1 MHETQTASAE
11 GASAP
16 PPGMRLAEMLTV
28 RDQTDENGRL
38 LLEDAA
44 PKSARRR
51 AHKAGIPMQMV
62 SCPHKDTPSRYGG
75 PMNISAYEALRHD
88 MGGVLDGFAWM
99 TGQYLQLQPTRRSTA
114 RGLFDASYL
123 GLTLPLVLFYRG
135 LDPVP
140 AHRHMPSFIASMFKA
155 SRGVFSAAVD
165 MLNRRGPTT
174 HVSAAEVVRFAD
186 EHDHLLRAD
195 TGRACAA
202 PTRLI
207 ERTVDVILT
216 GQGGDATQSRLAELV
231 DFGRLWEFYSLQDSF
246 SRAVSNYRFLLDDIV
261 AQTGSPDPSK
271 LFDVMVPSGGRIR
284 SFGEVTD
291 GMVRQAN
298 EIQRG
303 LNSVLERADDAAPL
317 DFEDLLQ
324 ML

>member
-1 MHETQTASAE
+1 MHETQPASTD
-11 GASAP
+11 GASAR

-28 RDQTDENGRL
+28 RDQTDEHGRL

-51 AHKAGIPMQMV
+51 AHKAGIPMEMV

-75 PMNISAYEALRHD
+75 PMNVSAYEALRLD
-88 MGGVLDGFAWM
+88 MGEVFDGFTWLSSH
-99 TGQYLQLQPTRRSTA
+99 YLQVQPARRSTV
-114 RGLFDASYL
+114 RGLFDTSYL

-135 LDPVP
+135 RDPVSS
-140 AHRHMPSFIASMFKA
+140 HRQMPSFVASMFKA

-165 MLNRRGPTT
+165 MLNRRGPTAR
-174 HVSAAEVVRFAD
+174 VSAAEVVRFAD
-186 EHDHLLRAD
+186 EHGHLQRAD

-207 ERTVDVILT
+207 ERTIDVILT
-216 GQGGDATQSRLAELV
+216 GQGGDAAKSPLGELV
-231 DFGRLWEFYSLQDSF
+231 DFGRLWEFYSLQDAF
-246 SRAVSNYRFLLDDIV
+246 SRAVSNYRFLLDDIA
-261 AQTGSPDPSK
+261 AQTGSPDPAK
-271 LFDVMVPSGGRIR
+271 LFDVRVPSGGRIR

-291 GMVRQAN
+291 GVVRQAN

-303 LNSVLERADDAAPL
+303 LNAVLERADDGPTI
-317 DFEDLLQ
+317 DFEDLLG

>member
-1 MHETQTASAE
+1 MTEPQTASAP

-16 PPGMRLAEMLTV
+16 PPGMRLAHLMTV

-44 PKSARRR
+44 PKSARRKV
-51 AHKAGIPMQMV
+51 HKAGIAMQMV
-62 SCPHKDTPSRYGG
+62 PCPHKDTPSRYGG

-88 MGGVLDGFAWM
+88 MAGVLDGFAWL
-99 TGQYLQLQPTRRSTA
+99 TGHYLELQPARRGTV

-123 GLTLPLVLFYRG
+123 GLTLPLVLFYRARH
-135 LDPVP
+135 PVAP
-140 AHRHMPSFIASMFKA
+140 HRQMPSYVASMFKA

-165 MLNRRGPTT
+165 MLNRRGASA

-186 EHDHLLRAD
+186 DNGHLRRAD

-216 GQGGDATQSRLAELV
+216 GEGGDATQSSLGDLV
-231 DFGRLWEFYSLQDSF
+231 DFGRLWEFYGLQDAF
-246 SRAVSNYRFLLDDIV
+246 SRAMSNYRFLLDDIA
-261 AQTGSPDPSK
+261 AQTGSPDPAK
-271 LFDVMVPSGGRIR
+271 LFDVVVPSGGKMQ
-284 SFGEVTD
+284 SFGQVTD
-291 GMVRQAN
+291 GVVRQAN
-298 EIQRG
+298 EIQRRM
-303 LNSVLERADDAAPL
+303 NAVLERAGDAPEI

>member
-1 MHETQTASAE
+1 MQETQTASTDD
-11 GASAP
+11 ASAR
-16 PPGMRLAEMLTV
+16 PPGMRLSELLTV

-62 SCPHKDTPSRYGG
+62 SCPHKDTPSRFGG
-75 PMNISAYEALRHD
+75 PMNLSAYEALRHD
-88 MGGVLDGFAWM
+88 MSGVLDGFAWL
-99 TGQYLQLQPTRRSTA
+99 TGHYLGLQPGRRSTV
-114 RGLFDASYL
+114 RGLFDVSYL

-135 LDPVP
+135 VDPVP
-140 AHRHMPSFIASMFKA
+140 PHRHLPSFVASIFKA

-165 MLNRRGPTT
+165 MLNRRGPTAR
-174 HVSAAEVVRFAD
+174 VSAAEVVRFAD
-186 EHDHLLRAD
+186 EHGHLFRAD
-195 TGRACAA
+195 TQRACAA

-207 ERTVDVILT
+207 ERTIEVILT
-216 GQGGDATQSRLAELV
+216 GQGGDAAQSPLGALV
-231 DFGRLWEFYSLQDSF
+231 AFPRLWDFYSLQDSF
-246 SRAVSNYRFLLDDIV
+246 SRTISNYRFLLDDLA

-284 SFGEVTD
+284 SFGEVTA
-291 GMVRQAN
+291 GVVGQAN

-303 LNSVLERADDAAPL
+303 LNAVLERAEDARPL
-317 DFEDLLQ
+317 DLEDLLQ

>member
-1 MHETQTASAE
+1 MHETQTASTE
-11 GASAP
+11 GGSAR
-16 PPGMRLAEMLTV
+16 PPGMRLSELLTV
-28 RDQTDENGRL
+28 RDQTDVNGRL

-75 PMNISAYEALRHD
+75 PMNLSAYEALRHD
-88 MGGVLDGFAWM
+88 MGDVLDGFAWL
-99 TGQYLQLQPTRRSTA
+99 TGHYLQLQPTRRSTV
-114 RGLFDASYL
+114 RGLFDTSYL

-135 LDPVP
+135 RDPVP
-140 AHRHMPSFIASMFKA
+140 PHRQMPTFVASMFKA

-165 MLNRRGPTT
+165 MLNRRGPSA
-174 HVSAAEVVRFAD
+174 HVSPAEVVRFAD
-186 EHDHLLRAD
+186 EHGHLFRAD
-195 TGRACAA
+195 TRRACAA

-207 ERTVDVILT
+207 ERTIEVILT
-216 GQGGDATQSRLAELV
+216 AQGGDASQSPLGGLV
-231 DFGRLWEFYSLQDSF
+231 DFGRVWEFYSLQDSF
-246 SRAVSNYRFLLDDIV
+246 SRAISNYRYLLDDIA
-261 AQTGSPDPSK
+261 AQTGSTDPAK

-291 GMVRQAN
+291 GVVRQAN
-298 EIQRG
+298 DIQRG
-303 LNSVLERADDAAPL
+303 LNAVLERADDVAEL

>member
-1 MHETQTASAE
+1 MQETQTASTD

-16 PPGMRLAEMLTV
+16 PPGMRLSELLTV

-51 AHKAGIPMQMV
+51 AHKAGIAMEMV
-62 SCPHKDTPSRYGG
+62 PCPHQDTPSRFGG
-75 PMNISAYEALRHD
+75 PMNVSAYEALRHD
-88 MGGVLDGFAWM
+88 MGEVLDGFAWL
-99 TGQYLQLQPTRRSTA
+99 TGQYLQLQPARRSTV

-135 LDPVP
+135 RDPMAP
-140 AHRHMPSFIASMFKA
+140 HRQMPSFVASMFKA

-165 MLNRRGPTT
+165 MLNRRGPTAR
-174 HVSAAEVVRFAD
+174 VSAAEVVRFAD
-186 EHDHLLRAD
+186 EHGHLRRAD
-195 TGRACAA
+195 TGRSCAA

-207 ERTVDVILT
+207 ERTVEVILT
-216 GQGGDATQSRLAELV
+216 GQGGDATKCPLGGLV
-231 DFGRLWEFYSLQDSF
+231 DFGRLWEFYSLQDAF
-246 SRAVSNYRFLLDDIV
+246 SRAVSNYRFLLDDIA
-261 AQTGSPDPSK
+261 AQTGSPDPAK
-271 LFDVMVPSGGRIR
+271 LFDVRVPSGGRIR

-291 GMVRQAN
+291 GVVRQAN

-303 LNSVLERADDAAPL
+303 LNAVLERADDGPTI
-317 DFEDLLQ
+317 DFEDLLG

>member
-1 MHETQTASAE
+1 MTDTQTASAA

-16 PPGMRLAEMLTV
+16 PPGMRLAELMTV
-28 RDQTDENGRL
+28 RGQTDENGRL

-51 AHKAGIPMQMV
+51 VHKAGIPMQMV
-62 SCPHKDTPSRYGG
+62 PCPHKDTPSRYGG

-88 MGGVLDGFAWM
+88 MAGVLDGFAWL
-99 TGQYLQLQPTRRSTA
+99 TGHYLELQPARRSTV

-123 GLTLPLVLFYRG
+123 GLTLPLVLFYRARQ
-135 LDPVP
+135 PVAP
-140 AHRHMPSFIASMFKA
+140 HRQMPSAIASMFKA

-165 MLNRRGPTT
+165 LLNRQGASAR
-174 HVSAAEVVRFAD
+174 VSAAEVVRFAD
-186 EHDHLLRAD
+186 ENGHLRRAD

-216 GQGGDATQSRLAELV
+216 GKGGDASQSTLGELV
-231 DFGRLWEFYSLQDSF
+231 DFGRLWEFYTLQDAF
-246 SRAVSNYRFLLDDIV
+246 SRALSNYRFLLDDIA
-261 AQTGSPDPSK
+261 AQTGSPDPTK
-271 LFDVMVPSGGRIR
+271 LFDVMVPSGGKVQ
-284 SFGEVTD
+284 SFGQVTD
-291 GMVRQAN
+291 GVVRQAN
-298 EIQRG
+298 EIQRRM
-303 LNSVLERADDAAPL
+303 NAVLERADDAPEI
-317 DFEDLLQ
+317 DFEDLLG

>member
-1 MHETQTASAE
+1 MTETQTASTD

-16 PPGMRLAEMLTV
+16 PPGMRLSELLTV

-44 PKSARRR
+44 PKSARRKV
-51 AHKAGIPMQMV
+51 HKAGIPMKMV
-62 SCPHKDTPSRYGG
+62 SCPHQDTPSRYGG
-75 PMNISAYEALRHD
+75 PMNVSAYEALRHD
-88 MGGVLDGFAWM
+88 MGEVLDGFTWL
-99 TGQYLQLQPTRRSTA
+99 TGHYLERQPGRRSTV

-135 LDPVP
+135 RDPVAP
-140 AHRHMPSFIASMFKA
+140 HRQMPSFVASMFKA

-165 MLNRRGPTT
+165 MLNRRGPTA

-186 EHDHLLRAD
+186 EHGHLRRAD
-195 TGRACAA
+195 TGRSCAA

-216 GQGGDATQSRLAELV
+216 GRGGDAAKSPLGDLV
-231 DFGRLWEFYSLQDSF
+231 DFGRLWEFYSLQDAF
-246 SRAVSNYRFLLDDIV
+246 SRAVSSYRYLLDEIA
-261 AQTGSPDPSK
+261 AQTGSPDPEK
-271 LFDVMVPSGGRIR
+271 LFDVRVPSGGRIR

-291 GMVRQAN
+291 GVVRQAN
-298 EIQRG
+298 DIQRG
-303 LNSVLERADDAAPL
+303 LNAVLDRADDARPIEF
-317 DFEDLLQ
+317 DDLLQ

>member
-1 MHETQTASAE
+1 MHETQTASTG

-16 PPGMRLAEMLTV
+16 PPGMRLSQLLTV

-51 AHKAGIPMQMV
+51 VHKAGIAMEMV
-62 SCPHKDTPSRYGG
+62 PCPHKDTPSRYGG
-75 PMNISAYEALRHD
+75 PMNLSAYEALRHD
-88 MGGVLDGFAWM
+88 MGEVLDGFTWLA
-99 TGQYLQLQPTRRSTA
+99 GHYLELQPARRSTV
-114 RGLFDASYL
+114 RGLFDVSYV

-135 LDPVP
+135 RDPLP
-140 AHRHMPSFIASMFKA
+140 PHRHMPSFIASMFKA

-165 MLNRRGPTT
+165 MLNRRGPAAR
-174 HVSAAEVVRFAD
+174 VSASEVVRFAD
-186 EHDHLLRAD
+186 EHGHLLRAD
-195 TGRACAA
+195 TRRACAA

-207 ERTVDVILT
+207 ERTVEVILT
-216 GQGGDATQSRLAELV
+216 GHGGDAGNSRLGAFVE
-231 DFGRLWEFYSLQDSF
+231 FGRLWDFYSLQDSF
-246 SRAVSNYRFLLDDIV
+246 SRAISNYRILLDDIA
-261 AQTGSPDPSK
+261 AQTGSPDPAK

-291 GMVRQAN
+291 GVVRQAN
-298 EIQRG
+298 DIQR
-303 LNSVLERADDAAPL
+303 NMNAVLERADDAPSI
-317 DFEDLLQ
+317 DFEDLLG

>member
-1 MHETQTASAE
+1 MHETQTASDDD
-11 GASAP
+11 ASAP
-16 PPGMRLAEMLTV
+16 PPGMRLSELLTV

-51 AHKAGIPMQMV
+51 VHKAGIPMKMV
-62 SCPHKDTPSRYGG
+62 SCPYQDTPSRHGG
-75 PMNISAYEALRHD
+75 PMNVSAYEALRHD
-88 MGGVLDGFAWM
+88 MGDVLDGFAWL
-99 TGQYLQLQPTRRSTA
+99 TGHYLELQPARRSTV

-123 GLTLPLVLFYRG
+123 GLTLPLVLFYRARA
-135 LDPVP
+135 PVGP
-140 AHRHMPSFIASMFKA
+140 HRQMPSFVASMFKA

-165 MLNRRGPTT
+165 MLNRRGPTAR
-174 HVSAAEVVRFAD
+174 VSSAEIVRFAD
-186 EHDHLLRAD
+186 EHGHLRRAD
-195 TGRACAA
+195 TGRSCAA

-207 ERTVDVILT
+207 ERTIDAILT
-216 GQGGDATQSRLAELV
+216 GEGGDAAESPLGELV
-231 DFGRLWEFYSLQDSF
+231 DFGRLWEFYSLQDAF
-246 SRAVSNYRFLLDDIV
+246 SRAVSNYRFLLDDIA
-261 AQTGSPDPSK
+261 AQTGSPDPEK
-271 LFDVMVPSGGRIR
+271 LFDVRVPSGGRIR

-291 GMVRQAN
+291 GVVRQAN

-303 LNSVLERADDAAPL
+303 LNAVLERAEDVRPL

>member
-1 MHETQTASAE
+1 MQETQTASTD

-16 PPGMRLAEMLTV
+16 PPGMRLSELLTV

-51 AHKAGIPMQMV
+51 VHKAGIAMEMV
-62 SCPHKDTPSRYGG
+62 PCPHQDTPSRFGG
-75 PMNISAYEALRHD
+75 PMNVSAYEALRHD
-88 MGGVLDGFAWM
+88 MGEVLDGFAWL
-99 TGQYLQLQPTRRSTA
+99 TGQYLQLQPARRSTV

-135 LDPVP
+135 RDPMAP
-140 AHRHMPSFIASMFKA
+140 HRQMPSFVASMFKA

-165 MLNRRGPTT
+165 MLNRRGPTAR
-174 HVSAAEVVRFAD
+174 VSAAEVVRFAD
-186 EHDHLLRAD
+186 EHGHLRRAD
-195 TGRACAA
+195 TGRSCAA

-207 ERTVDVILT
+207 ERTVEVILT
-216 GQGGDATQSRLAELV
+216 GQGGDATKCPLGGLV
-231 DFGRLWEFYSLQDSF
+231 DFGRLWEFYSLQDAF
-246 SRAVSNYRFLLDDIV
+246 SRAVSNYRFLLDDIA
-261 AQTGSPDPSK
+261 AQTGSPDPAK
-271 LFDVMVPSGGRIR
+271 LFDVRVPSGGRIR

-291 GMVRQAN
+291 GVVRQAN

-303 LNSVLERADDAAPL
+303 LNAVLERADDGPTI
-317 DFEDLLQ
+317 DFEDLLG